1 MKVKD
6 ILLKAAS
13 QMGILDRVKGAYDNG
28 TANDD
33 EEVQA
38 LLKCFHLIE
47 NEVALDYIPLRA
59 EDTLLSPSCTAKFS
73 ELSLKPAR
81 IISVTDEWDN
91 PLKFK
96 IFPDFLKTNA
106 GKIKILYSY
115 LPTEKDVFGES
126 DFQLLLSERALSF
139 GVCAEYCLLSG
150 LYEQA
155 EIWKNKYKD
164 ALKAAMRS
172 QKSRV
177 LSSRRWA

>member
-1 MKVKD
+1 MEVKD
-6 ILLKAAS
+6 ILLKAAA

-28 TANDD
+28 TANQD

-38 LLKCFHLIE
+38 LLKCFHLVE

-59 EDTLLSPSCTAKFS
+59 EDTLISPSGTVRFS
-73 ELSLKPAR
+73 ELALKPVR
-81 IISVTDEWDN
+81 IISVTDEWGN
-91 PLKFK
+91 SLKFK
-96 IFPDFLKTNA
+96 LFHDFLKTEA

-115 LPTEKDVFGES
+115 LPMEKDAFGES

-155 EIWKNKYKD
+155 NVWQNKYKD
-164 ALKAAMRS
+164 AIKAAMRS

-177 LSSRRWA
+177 ISSRRWA